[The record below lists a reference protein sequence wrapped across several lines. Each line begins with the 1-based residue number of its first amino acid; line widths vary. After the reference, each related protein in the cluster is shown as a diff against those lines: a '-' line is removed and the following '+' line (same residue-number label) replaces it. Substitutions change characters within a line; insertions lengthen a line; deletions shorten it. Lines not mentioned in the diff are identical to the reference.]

1 MLLSS
6 LEETFCAPMEE
17 FVRLEVKRVRRMKQ
31 DVQKA
36 SGDLEASLVKYL
48 RQRHGAGTG
57 GGGAQE
63 PPDQWDTQ
71 LSVLRQ
77 SFELTRYDMLVELNS
92 QKTNRKFQ
100 LCQRVCTALYAH
112 LGYFQECHGV
122 IAAVEPALDQLNT
135 ELSLARKEF
144 SSKGMLY
151 NLKRKLLLREVKRAS
166 PALALLLPKRKRGS
180 FQSVILLMT

>member
-1 MLLSS
+1 M
-6 LEETFCAPMEE
+6 
-17 FVRLEVKRVRRMKQ
+17 RLEVKRVRHMKQ

-36 SGDLEASLVKYL
+36 SAELEASLVKYL
-48 RQRHGAGTG
+48 RQRHGVGIVNGSIAG
-57 GGGAQE
+57 QE
-63 PPDQWDTQ
+63 SQEKWDAQ

-77 SFELTRYDMLVELNS
+77 SFELTRYDMVVELNS

-135 ELSLARKEF
+135 ELAFARKEF

-151 NLKRKLLLREVKRAS
+151 NLKRKLLLREVKRSS

-180 FQSVILLMT
+180 FQSVCT